1 MSLYLISV
9 FMFLDMGK
17 GRVCVRGLS
26 YRDDMGDR
34 ERREGTVGGREK
46 RKGKT
51 RKDKGRG
58 VWKGREPG
66 HGMGYCTCVCECRC
80 AYIYVYSIKAYI

>member
-26 YRDDMGDR
+26 YRGDMGDR
-34 ERREGTVGGREK
+34 ERREGEEGERDAEGEA
-46 RKGKT
+46 
-51 RKDKGRG
+51 KGRRGERG
-58 VWKGREPG
+58 VERQGTWARNGVLY
-66 HGMGYCTCVCECRC
+66 MCV
-80 AYIYVYSIKAYI
+80 